1 MSRDA
6 STLWSCPDHAER
18 GLFRTKCEENCSEQ
32 PVQPCRS
39 PSAHQHLMCCTSTGP
54 RVSKS
59 RIVRTCSLCDP
70 TLHWIWAAFNLG
82 GVRSPLSLF
91 FTLNRGTFITRR
103 DFPPA
108 CAASS
113 TCSDQ
118 SILVLTGG
126 TLGTNLNWY
135 NVSSFQIEARNLQL
149 ESLPFQLQEEVGQ
162 SLALLQKSA
171 QEKGLAL
178 SCHFGKG
185 VPSAVIGDPMRLRQV
200 ILNLVGNAL
209 KFTPAGWIRVSVT
222 MAEVIDGGGS
232 DINSSED
239 TLRGSVGVS
248 GGPSREKGAHV
259 IENEASTGDRKLDR
273 QTVDVRKESADERG
287 AVQQEGVAETSG
299 RGGGGVAAVEG
310 GPVSYL
316 RPDMASRVVQFE
328 VQDTGIGVPDE
339 ARDRI
344 FKAFMQG
351 DSSTSRR
358 YGEKGVSPWQMR
370 KRKEAADRP
379 PIILLFWVST
389 RQRKEVHL
397 VKEVL

>member
-1 MSRDA
+1 
-6 STLWSCPDHAER
+6 
-18 GLFRTKCEENCSEQ
+18 
-32 PVQPCRS
+32 
-39 PSAHQHLMCCTSTGP
+39 
-54 RVSKS
+54 
-59 RIVRTCSLCDP
+59 
-70 TLHWIWAAFNLG
+70 
-82 GVRSPLSLF
+82 
-91 FTLNRGTFITRR
+91 
-103 DFPPA
+103 
-108 CAASS
+108 
-113 TCSDQ
+113 
-118 SILVLTGG
+118 
-126 TLGTNLNWY
+126 
-135 NVSSFQIEARNLQL
+135 L

-171 QEKGLAL
+171 REKGLAL

-222 MAEVIDGGGS
+222 MAEEIDGGGS
-232 DINSSED
+232 SINSSED
-239 TLRGSVGVS
+239 ALSGSVGVS
-248 GGPSREKGAHV
+248 GGPVEASQRKGAHV
-259 IENEASTGDRKLDR
+259 IEASTGERKLAHH
-273 QTVDVRKESADERG
+273 TKDVRRESVEESEAI
-287 AVQQEGVAETSG
+287 QQEEVAETSG

-358 YGEKGVSPWQMR
+358 YGEKGVSPWQR
-370 KRKEAADRP
+370 EHEEEEGGCKTP
-379 PIILLFWVST
+379 TILLFWFSI
-389 RQRKEVHL
+389 RQRKTCTL
-397 VKEVL
+397 

>member
-1 MSRDA
+1 MF
-6 STLWSCPDHAER
+6 TQKR
-18 GLFRTKCEENCSEQ
+18 GN
-32 PVQPCRS
+32 
-39 PSAHQHLMCCTSTGP
+39 
-54 RVSKS
+54 
-59 RIVRTCSLCDP
+59 
-70 TLHWIWAAFNLG
+70 
-82 GVRSPLSLF
+82 
-91 FTLNRGTFITRR
+91 FITRF
-103 DFPPA
+103 DFPHA
-108 CAASS
+108 CRSSS
-113 TCSDQ
+113 TCSEET
-118 SILVLTGG
+118 ILSSTPG
-126 TLGTNLNWY
+126 TLRRNFDWF

-171 QEKGLAL
+171 REKGLAL

-222 MAEVIDGGGS
+222 MAEEIDGGGFN
-232 DINSSED
+232 INSSED
-239 TLRGSVGVS
+239 ALGGSVGVS
-248 GGPSREKGAHV
+248 GGPVEASQRRGAHV
-259 IENEASTGDRKLDR
+259 IEDEASTGERKLA
-273 QTVDVRKESADERG
+273 QHTIDVRRASVEESEAI
-287 AVQQEGVAETSG
+287 QQEGVAETSG
-299 RGGGGVAAVEG
+299 RGGGRVAAVEG

-358 YGEKGVSPWQMR
+358 YGEKGVSPWQR
-370 KRKEAADRP
+370 EHEEEERGCKTP
-379 PIILLFWVST
+379 TILLFWFST
-389 RQRKEVHL
+389 RQKKTCTL
-397 VKEVL
+397 